1 MNHEEATRL
10 LHAYADGELDS
21 GASLELE
28 ALLERD
34 PQLRAACD
42 RIREMSRAIRDQADY
57 HRAPESLASRL
68 LASVPAM
75 PDAPR
80 EARRKPAW
88 NWLVPAGA
96 FATAAT
102 LTWLVA
108 LGTLRPSADDGIAQE
123 ALASHVRAT
132 LAGRLYDVAS
142 SDQHTVKPWLS
153 ARLNYS
159 PPASDFSAEGFELRG
174 GRIDYLGGQPVAVL
188 VYQRR
193 QHMIDVFVWPAEV
206 KGERTYAR
214 NGFNMDR
221 FAANGMEF
229 WMVSDLNR
237 NEMAD
242 LSRLLSGAA
251 RS

>member
-1 MNHEEATRL
+1 MNHEEAARL

-21 GASLELE
+21 ATSLELE

-34 PQLRAACD
+34 PALRVACE
-42 RIREMSRAIRDQADY
+42 RIRELSRTVRDQAEDP
-57 HRAPESLASRL
+57 RAPESLAGRQ
-68 LASVPAM
+68 LASGPAL

-80 EARRKPAW
+80 QARRKPAW

-96 FATAAT
+96 FAAAAV
-102 LTWLVA
+102 LTWVVA
-108 LGTLRPSADDGIAQE
+108 LGTLRPGADERIARE

-153 ARLNYS
+153 ARLDYS
-159 PPASDFSAEGFELRG
+159 PPVSDFSAQGFELRG
-174 GRIDYLGGQPVAVL
+174 GRVDYLGGRPVAVL

-193 QHMIDVFVWPAEV
+193 QHMIDVFVWPADV
-206 KGERTYAR
+206 RGERTYAR
-214 NGFNMDR
+214 DGFNMDR

-229 WMVSDLNR
+229 WIVSDLNG
-237 NEMAD
+237 NELSD
-242 LSRLLSGAA
+242 LSRLLAGAA
-251 RS
+251 P